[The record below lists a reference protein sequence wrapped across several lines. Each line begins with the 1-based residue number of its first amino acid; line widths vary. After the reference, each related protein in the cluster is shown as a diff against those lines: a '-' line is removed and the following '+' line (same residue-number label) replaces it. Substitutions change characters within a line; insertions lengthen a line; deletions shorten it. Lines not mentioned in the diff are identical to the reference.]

1 MLSALDLAHGYHQ
14 IAIAPGHEY
23 KTAFVTRY
31 GLFEYMVL
39 PLGLCNT
46 PSSFSCLMND
56 VFGDY
61 IDKFVLVYLDDL
73 LVFSSSAAE
82 HEEHLRLVLQHL
94 CEHHLRAKLR
104 KCGFDKPKVKYLGH
118 IVGSGE
124 LSMDPDKVLAV
135 LEWEAPTDV
144 KQVQ

>member
-1 MLSALDLAHGYHQ
+1 
-14 IAIAPGHEY
+14 
-23 KTAFVTRY
+23 
-31 GLFEYMVL
+31 MVL
-39 PLGLCNT
+39 PLGLCNA
-46 PSSFSCLMND
+46 PSTFSRLMND

-61 IDKFVLVYLDDL
+61 VDKFVLVYLDDL

-82 HEEHLRLVLQHL
+82 HEQHLQLVLQRL
-94 CEHHLRAKLR
+94 REHHLQAKLR
-104 KCGFDKPKVKYLGH
+104 KCEFSKPKVKYLGH

-135 LEWEAPTDV
+135 LEWEAPTNV